1 MIRNIKENIK
11 SDISFSAGK
20 ENVFNISWEII
31 SKNFYLQRYLFK
43 ISRNCESTKERNE
56 ISSR

>member
-31 SKNFYLQRYLFK
+31 SKNFYLQHYLFK